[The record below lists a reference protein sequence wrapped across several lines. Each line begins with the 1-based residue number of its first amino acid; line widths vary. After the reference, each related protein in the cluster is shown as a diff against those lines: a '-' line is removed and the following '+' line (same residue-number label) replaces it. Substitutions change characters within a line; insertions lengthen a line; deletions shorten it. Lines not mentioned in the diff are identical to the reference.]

1 MRNVTVGATQMK
13 CTDVVADNIKNGERL
28 VREAVKKGANIVLL
42 QELFENLYFCQKQVE
57 DYFKLAKTLEDS
69 DAVNHFKKL
78 AKELQVVLP
87 ISFFEKKNNMYYNS
101 LVVIDA
107 DGEVLGTYRKTHIPD
122 GPGYNEKFYFS
133 PGDTGFKVFK
143 TKYGTIGI
151 GICWDQWFPETA
163 RSLALMGAE
172 LIFYPTAIGSEP
184 SKPQY
189 DSRDHWQRVMQ
200 GHSAANIVPVIASN
214 RIGTEHIQDSQ
225 ITFYGSSFITNEFGE
240 KVVEA
245 NREEETVLTATF
257 DLDKIAEERSFWGIF
272 RDRRPSLYGTIST
285 KDGSL

>member
-184 SKPQY
+184 SKPEY

-245 NREEETVLTATF
+245 NREEESVLTATF